1 MVGNKSFDA
10 YKYDL
15 NSIQENTNIIDSA
28 KNWITLLIKEKFHI
42 KLKKSVLNSGIER
55 ASIV

>member
-1 MVGNKSFDA
+1 MVGNKSFDS
-10 YKYDL
+10 YTYDL

-28 KNWITLLIKEKFHI
+28 KNWNTSLIKETFHI
-42 KLKKSVLNSGIER
+42 KLKEPILNSGIER

>member
-10 YKYDL
+10 STYDL

-28 KNWITLLIKEKFHI
+28 KNWNALLIKETFHI
-42 KLKKSVLNSGIER
+42 KLKELILNSGIER

>member
-28 KNWITLLIKEKFHI
+28 KNGITLLIKEKFHI
-42 KLKKSVLNSGIER
+42 KLKKPVLNSGIER